1 METYCY
7 KNIPAT
13 SNLRK
18 VSYKQTIILLL
29 KKKKFSLNSDANI
42 KSGCRV
48 NNADYTD
55 ITACTFNLQI
65 STILQHRQQMQLP

>member
-13 SNLRK
+13 SKLRK
-18 VSYKQTIILLL
+18 VSYKQTIILLF
-29 KKKKFSLNSDANI
+29 KKKFSLNSDTNI
-42 KSGCRV
+42 KSRFRV
-48 NNADYTD
+48 NNAYYTD

-65 STILQHRQQMQLP
+65 GTILQHRQQMQLT